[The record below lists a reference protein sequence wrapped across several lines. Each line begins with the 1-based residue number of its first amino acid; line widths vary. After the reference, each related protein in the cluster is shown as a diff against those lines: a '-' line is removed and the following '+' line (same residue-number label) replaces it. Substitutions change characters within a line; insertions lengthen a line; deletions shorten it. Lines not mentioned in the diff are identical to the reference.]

1 MLRADGILNG
11 MGALRKG
18 MALTVRV
25 ENRNTMEFFGIG
37 APELM
42 VILVIAIVMF
52 GPDKIPTMAAQ
63 VGKTIRDFRRY
74 TSELTKEFDAA
85 TGDLRQEFQ
94 NIAGDL
100 RGELEATQADLRSQ
114 LDLTDVF
121 KMDDAKATVAAS
133 GAATGGSVAALE
145 TATAADGATT
155 ALAEPS
161 QPETITVTTPYA
173 DALAAQSATETPT
186 VVAPVASAA
195 TKTDPFADLVA
206 LVVEP
211 PTTELAM
218 INGTDSVPD
227 GAAGLAPALA
237 VAELSTPAI
246 ATNGHRKVV
255 GGSVAGSTY
264 RRRKSS

>member
-1 MLRADGILNG
+1 
-11 MGALRKG
+11 
-18 MALTVRV
+18 
-25 ENRNTMEFFGIG
+25 MEFFGIG

-121 KMDDAKATVAAS
+121 KMDAPKEAVAANVS
-133 GAATGGSVAALE
+133 SSSEPGLAVLETAAVTGAATAV
-145 TATAADGATT
+145 
-155 ALAEPS
+155 AEPP

-173 DALAAQSATETPT
+173 DALAARETAEAATATPT
-186 VVAPVASAA
+186 VA
-195 TKTDPFADLVA
+195 TKADPFADLVT
-206 LVVEP
+206 LVVAAPTAEP
-211 PTTELAM
+211 EIVTDTT
-218 INGTDSVPD
+218 
-227 GAAGLAPALA
+227 AATEPAPVA
-237 VAELSTPAI
+237 VGSSAT

-255 GGSVAGSTY
+255 GGSVAGSKY
-264 RRRKSS
+264 SRRKSA

>member
-1 MLRADGILNG
+1 
-11 MGALRKG
+11 
-18 MALTVRV
+18 
-25 ENRNTMEFFGIG
+25 MEFFGIG

-114 LDLTDVF
+114 LDLTDAF
-121 KMDDAKATVAAS
+121 KMDTPKAAVAA
-133 GAATGGSVAALE
+133 GVTAASEPGLAALE
-145 TATAADGATT
+145 SATATEAAT
-155 ALAEPS
+155 AVMEPAP
-161 QPETITVTTPYA
+161 PETITVTTPYA
-173 DALAAQSATETPT
+173 DALAAQETAGAATATPT
-186 VVAPVASAA
+186 VA
-195 TKTDPFADLVA
+195 TKADPFADLVT
-206 LVVEP
+206 LVV
-211 PTTELAM
+211 A
-218 INGTDSVPD
+218 
-227 GAAGLAPALA
+227 APAAEPETVIAAAPEPNSIAA
-237 VAELSTPAI
+237 VSSTT

-255 GGSVAGSTY
+255 GGSVTGSKY
-264 RRRKSS
+264 SRRKSA

>member
-1 MLRADGILNG
+1 
-11 MGALRKG
+11 
-18 MALTVRV
+18 
-25 ENRNTMEFFGIG
+25 MELFGIG

-74 TSELTKEFDAA
+74 TSDLTKEFDAA

-121 KMDDAKATVAAS
+121 KMDDAKVPVAAAV
-133 GAATGGSVAALE
+133 AATNAPAVAAFE
-145 TATAADGATT
+145 TVRTTDDAAD
-155 ALAEPS
+155 ALAEPAP
-161 QPETITVTTPYA
+161 PETITVTTPYA
-173 DALAAQSATETPT
+173 DALAAQSADVTPT
-186 VVAPVASAA
+186 VALPLASAA
-195 TKTDPFADLVA
+195 TKADPFADLVA
-206 LVVEP
+206 LVVERP
-211 PTTELAM
+211 ATEPATIGALAPVSD
-218 INGTDSVPD
+218 TV
-227 GAAGLAPALA
+227 AELAPALGVSELDTSA
-237 VAELSTPAI
+237 V

-264 RRRKSS
+264 RRRKSA

>member
-1 MLRADGILNG
+1 
-11 MGALRKG
+11 
-18 MALTVRV
+18 
-25 ENRNTMEFFGIG
+25 MEFFGIG

-121 KMDDAKATVAAS
+121 KMDDAKATIAAS
-133 GAATGGSVAALE
+133 FGAASTPVAVLE
-145 TATAADGATT
+145 TAAADVGAVAPLT
-155 ALAEPS
+155 EPS
-161 QPETITVTTPYA
+161 PPETITVTTPYA
-173 DALAAQSATETPT
+173 DALAAQATSATSPT
-186 VVAPVASAA
+186 VAPVATAA
-195 TKTDPFADLVA
+195 TKADPFADLVT

-211 PTTELAM
+211 PVTEPAT
-218 INGTDSVPD
+218 ISGTDSTPESV
-227 GAAGLAPALA
+227 GELASALG
-237 VAELSTPAI
+237 VAELSAPAV

-255 GGSVAGSTY
+255 GGSVVGSTY

>member
-1 MLRADGILNG
+1 
-11 MGALRKG
+11 
-18 MALTVRV
+18 
-25 ENRNTMEFFGIG
+25 MEFFGIG

-42 VILVIAIVMF
+42 VILIIAIVMF

-121 KMDDAKATVAAS
+121 KMDAPKEMVAVNGAS
-133 GAATGGSVAALE
+133 TSEPTLAALE
-145 TATAADGATT
+145 TATVAGVTAT
-155 ALAEPS
+155 AIAEPA

-173 DALAAQSATETPT
+173 DALAAQAAVEPTPVGT
-186 VVAPVASAA
+186 PAAAVA
-195 TKTDPFADLVA
+195 TKADPFADLV
-206 LVVEP
+206 
-211 PTTELAM
+211 TLAVGTPAADPVT
-218 INGTDSVPD
+218 ITDSASASEDAAVP
-227 GAAGLAPALA
+227 
-237 VAELSTPAI
+237 AESDTI
-246 ATNGHRKVV
+246 VTATNGHRRVI
-255 GGSVAGSTY
+255 GGSVSGSKY
-264 RRRKSS
+264 RRRKSA

>member
-1 MLRADGILNG
+1 
-11 MGALRKG
+11 
-18 MALTVRV
+18 
-25 ENRNTMEFFGIG
+25 MEFFGIG

-52 GPDKIPTMAAQ
+52 GPDKIPGMAAQ

-121 KMDDAKATVAAS
+121 KADTPHEAVPATV
-133 GAATGGSVAALE
+133 GAPVESALE
-145 TATAADGATT
+145 TAAVADPTAT
-155 ALAEPS
+155 ALAEPE
-161 QPETITVTTPYA
+161 QQETITVKTAYA
-173 DALAAQSATETPT
+173 ESLAAPATAEAMPNLAPA
-186 VVAPVASAA
+186 VAVA
-195 TKTDPFADLVA
+195 TKADPFADLVT
-206 LVVEP
+206 LVVAPTATEP
-211 PTTELAM
+211 ETFTNATPVVESA
-218 INGTDSVPD
+218 SV
-227 GAAGLAPALA
+227 AAPADA
-237 VAELSTPAI
+237 VVP

-255 GGSVAGSTY
+255 GGSVSGSKY
-264 RRRKSS
+264 RRKSS